1 MKKKDRLLKKNCV
14 GEEEIKETEFKTRSQ
29 YKRPNHGDLEPKA
42 YGVWIKKIPK
52 KRGGKKTRAPKQK
65 TQKRNSPKKALKA
78 ETKLL
83 CIEANPIESA
93 VAVVAI
99 SAEQTQ
105 KSQKAKETKSKRD
118 RTLSERER
126 DRKRERSCVLGTRL
140 VLRGGFRCP
149 CLSEMNSRQW

>member
-1 MKKKDRLLKKNCV
+1 MEYGSRKSPKNGGG
-14 GEEEIKETEFKTRSQ
+14 GE
-29 YKRPNHGDLEPKA
+29 
-42 YGVWIKKIPK
+42 
-52 KRGGKKTRAPKQK
+52 TRAPKQK

-83 CIEANPIESA
+83 CIAANPIESA

-126 DRKRERSCVLGTRL
+126 ERSKKGA
-140 VLRGGFRCP
+140 
-149 CLSEMNSRQW
+149 

>member
-1 MKKKDRLLKKNCV
+1 
-14 GEEEIKETEFKTRSQ
+14 
-29 YKRPNHGDLEPKA
+29 
-42 YGVWIKKIPK
+42 
-52 KRGGKKTRAPKQK
+52 
-65 TQKRNSPKKALKA
+65 LKA

-83 CIEANPIESA
+83 CIAANPIESA

-118 RTLSERER
+118 RTLSER

>member
-1 MKKKDRLLKKNCV
+1 V

-29 YKRPNHGDLEPKA
+29 YKRPNQTGDLEPKA

-52 KRGGKKTRAPKQK
+52 KRRGKKTKTPKQK

-78 ETKLL
+78 DTKLL
-83 CIEANPIESA
+83 CIAANPIESA

-99 SAEQTQ
+99 SAKQTQ

-126 DRKRERSCVLGTRL
+126 ERSEKG
-140 VLRGGFRCP
+140 
-149 CLSEMNSRQW
+149 E